1 MYYVVIIQNETIPAI
16 FGYNSFEEANA
27 KFHSELAYRAVGRT
41 STHCAIMTADLS
53 FIKSESY
60 TAPVSEPNAEPTEGE

>member
-1 MYYVVIIQNETIPAI
+1 MYYVVIIQNETTPAI

-27 KFHSELAYRAVGRT
+27 KFHTELAFRAEGRT
-41 STHCAIMTADLS
+41 STHCAIVTSDLS

-60 TAPVSEPNAEPTEGE
+60 VAPVNTEPVEEG